1 MRDTGG
7 AMIDHAAA
15 KQPIE
20 AAGQARARRPLG
32 AMTVHALGRDILT
45 NSPLPL
51 AVKMA
56 LGRRIVLLPAAAGAG
71 IGNRMSPPPD
81 LEGQPLHRRI
91 CITNHLR
98 NRGTGS

>member
-20 AAGQARARRPLG
+20 AAEQ
-32 AMTVHALGRDILT
+32 
-45 NSPLPL
+45 
-51 AVKMA
+51 A
-56 LGRRIVLLPAAAGAG
+56 LGRRIVLLPAGAG
-71 IGNRMSPPPD
+71 IGNRMRPPPD

-91 CITNHLR
+91 CITIDLR